1 MNNSRTMKKLFL
13 LTSSFILIQ
22 CSTSEKQ
29 TTADII
35 GAGELSAIQTKKTE
49 VVKTLNALQLELDQ
63 LNEAIQN
70 MDTEKKY
77 LLVTALDMEA
87 INYNHFVSFQGTLET
102 DKNVVVYPELPGLLK
117 KIHVK
122 EGQKVMKGDVLANIS
137 DSGLKDQLEQLQIQ
151 LKLAKTT
158 YQRQKRLWEQKIGSE
173 IQFLQTKTQYQSL
186 QKNIAQMEDQ
196 VAKAT
201 IVASFDG
208 TVDHIIADEGSNVM
222 PGVTPILR
230 LINLDKMKVTAD
242 IPEIH
247 LPNIKVNTSV
257 NLSIPVINERMN
269 AKIQSVG
276 NYINPNNRSFRVEIE
291 LDNSNGNLKPNMTV
305 KLAVNDY
312 QNPSAILIP
321 SKDILEDQVGRNYVF
336 KLELVDEQKE
346 MYRALK
352 TFVKVGKSSNNM
364 TEITEGIREGDQL
377 VEEGIRLVKDQQL
390 VKIIQ
395 P

>member
-1 MNNSRTMKKLFL
+1 MKKLLL
-13 LTSSFILIQ
+13 LTSSFFLLQ

-35 GAGELSAIQTKKTE
+35 DAGELSAIQTKKTE

-70 MDTEKKY
+70 MDTEQKY
-77 LLVTALDMEA
+77 LLVTALDMET

-247 LPNIKVNTSV
+247 LPNIQVNTNV

-276 NYINPNNRSFRVEIE
+276 NYINPNNRSFRIEIE
-291 LDNSNGNLKPNMTV
+291 LDNPKGNLKPNMTV

-321 SKDILEDQVGRNYVF
+321 SKDILEDQAGRNYVF
-336 KLELVDEQKE
+336 KLELIDEQKE
-346 MYRALK
+346 MYRAVK
-352 TFVKVGKSSNNM
+352 TFVTTGKSSNNM